1 MAVTPARQLTYNYL
15 VSVNLWLLALPSE
28 LCCDWTMGTVPLVEG
43 WLDSR
48 NLSTLLAYGAVF
60 ALVVCACRTQSRHH
74 STVLFMVTYSMFYY
88 EFTFCPQRYFM
99 RFLNDSFESPEQFV
113 MSTGSLT
120 HLLHQS
126 LSDCRL
132 VFIMQRRLRAGNKN
146 KVHFT

>member
-74 STVLFMVTYSMFYY
+74 STVLFMVRYTIEILSTYIFHGILD
-88 EFTFCPQRYFM
+88 E
-99 RFLNDSFESPEQFV
+99 SFESPE
-113 MSTGSLT
+113 
-120 HLLHQS
+120 HNP
-126 LSDCRL
+126 
-132 VFIMQRRLRAGNKN
+132 AK
-146 KVHFT
+146 K

>member
-28 LCCDWTMGTVPLVEG
+28 LCCDWTMGTVPLVES

-74 STVLFMVTYSMFYY
+74 STVLFMVRYIGTICIP
-88 EFTFCPQRYFM
+88 TYFM
-99 RFLNDSFESPEQFV
+99 MGSVAVTPGPWQTYNHLVSVNLWLPSKLNWTVVIVPPV
-113 MSTGSLT
+113 
-120 HLLHQS
+120 
-126 LSDCRL
+126 
-132 VFIMQRRLRAGNKN
+132 
-146 KVHFT
+146 